1 MDFKGFF
8 QVFGRLWLME
18 ETQALYWAD
27 VAHQMFVSK
36 TMDAVPGMDPRTYP
50 GYRQAYGNQVYPDSI
65 YRVDEKAN
73 MNAEGAVQVISLK
86 GPLMEDNYC
95 GAPGMATMQQA
106 LRAANADESIKS
118 IVLFNDSPGGTV
130 AGTHNL
136 AREVKRSKKPVV
148 SFVNKIMA
156 SADYW
161 IGSSASEII
170 ADDETGG
177 LNSMIGSIGTK
188 ATYIDR
194 SAEMESKGIKVR
206 HIYATKSSRKGK
218 YSEDLQNGNDARV
231 IAELD
236 AINEVFHA
244 SVIANRGDKL
254 KLKKENVLE
263 GDVYS
268 APDALK
274 YGLIDKMG
282 SFEYAVKRSL
292 QMAQTIRK

>member
-1 MDFKGFF
+1 MDFKGFL

-18 ETQALYWAD
+18 ETQALEWANI
-27 VAHQMFVSK
+27 AHQVLISK
-36 TMDAVPGMDPRTYP
+36 TMDAIPGMDPRTWS
-50 GYRQAYGNQVYPDSI
+50 GVEKAYGIDQRYPRDI

-73 MNAEGAVQVISLK
+73 MDPNGPVQVIRLK
-86 GPLMEDNYC
+86 GPLMEDDYC

-106 LRAANADESIKS
+106 LRAAGADSSIKS

-148 SFVNKIMA
+148 SFVNKMMA

-177 LNSMIGSIGTK
+177 HNSMIGSIGTK

-194 SAEMESKGIKVR
+194 SAEMESKGVKVR

-218 YSEDLQNGNDARV
+218 YADDLQSGDDSRIV
-231 IAELD
+231 AELD
-236 AINEVFHA
+236 AVNEVFHA
-244 SVIANRGDKL
+244 SVLENRGQKL

-263 GDVYS
+263 GDVYT

-274 YGLIDKMG
+274 YGLIDKLG

-292 QMAQTIRK
+292 QMAQTIR